1 MLSEMKTTTLKQL
14 KKKNKIEKNK
24 RKYLNYLYF
33 ICSLV
38 IYSFGCYP
46 FFFSTTSV
54 FCFGLLFIN
63 KAIR

>member
-46 FFFSTTSV
+46 FFF
-54 FCFGLLFIN
+54 
-63 KAIR
+63 